1 MKPHGD
7 DDAGRTK
14 VGVIG
19 CGWAFDLYMATWRAH
34 PELEL
39 AGVADVDPARLQA
52 VCRHYDLRGYP
63 DNEALLRDE
72 SIDIVVNL
80 TPIPAHRDV
89 TMAALRSGKHVYSEK
104 PLATTLADARELLQV
119 AKAEG
124 LHLSC
129 APCNVLGDTAQ
140 TMWKAIDDGA
150 VGDAQLVYAELDTGA
165 TYLMQP
171 SRWRSASGAPWPWR
185 SEFAAGCTWEHAGY
199 HLSWMCAM
207 FGPVR
212 SVTAF
217 SKLTIPDK
225 SPVPLTPADA
235 PDFSVACL
243 DFHSGVTARLTCAIA
258 GSHDLSL
265 RVVGNEGTLV
275 ADTYANYRTPV
286 RLVRHDAVT
295 LGAES
300 LRSVRNS
307 NFLQRC
313 FGLHGRAITLVG
325 RAVKGSWLERLKR
338 REQGYQDKCAGIAEL
353 ADAIRTGRSPF
364 PGPDFIMHVTEL
376 TLAIQSA
383 GVESRTHTLESTFQP
398 LALPERTR
406 QDAASDWRRTP
417 AGAPLAGRLLWA
429 VWWRAKQRLR

>member
-7 DDAGRTK
+7 DGVGRTR

-19 CGWAFDLYMATWRAH
+19 CGWAFDLYMATSGAH

-52 VCRHYDLRGYP
+52 VCRHYDLPGYP
-63 DNEALLRDE
+63 DNDALLRDE

-80 TPIPAHRDV
+80 TPIPAHCDV
-89 TMAALRSGKHVYSEK
+89 TMAALRRGKHVYSEK
-104 PLATTLADARELLQV
+104 PLATTLADVRELLQL
-119 AKAEG
+119 AEAEG

-140 TMWKAIDDGA
+140 TMWKAVEDGA
-150 VGDAQLVYAELDTGA
+150 VGDARVVYAELDTGA
-165 TYLMQP
+165 TYLMEP
-171 SRWRSASGAPWPWR
+171 SRWRSASGAPWPWQ

-199 HLSWMCAM
+199 HLAWMCAM

-225 SPVPLTPADA
+225 SPLPLPDT

-243 DFHSGVTARLTCAIA
+243 DFQSGVTARLTCAIA
-258 GSHDLSL
+258 GPHDLSL
-265 RVVGNEGTLV
+265 RVVGNEGMLV

-286 RLVRHDAVT
+286 RLVRHEAVT
-295 LGAES
+295 LGAQS
-300 LRSVRNS
+300 LHSVRNS
-307 NFLQRC
+307 TVLQRC
-313 FGLHGRAITLVG
+313 FGLHGRPIPLVG
-325 RAVKGSWLERLKR
+325 RRMKGSWLEKLKR
-338 REQGYQDKCAGIAEL
+338 REEGYQDKCAGIAEL
-353 ADAIRTGRSPF
+353 ADAIRTGRPPF
-364 PGPDFIMHVTEL
+364 PGPDFIAHVTEL

-383 GVESRTHTLESTFQP
+383 GVASGTYALESTFQP
-398 LALPERTR
+398 LALPQRARET
-406 QDAASDWRRTP
+406 AASDWRLTP

-429 VWWRAKQRLR
+429 AWWRAKQRSR